1 MLLRTTLKTPVGAL
15 SLISRE
21 HILIAAGFTSQ
32 DELLSS
38 ISNQDRQ
45 LESKKV
51 NQIPIISD
59 LVSDYFDG
67 DLRALDG
74 IKVDQ
79 EGEKFSQSAWRV
91 MRKISPGKTLTYAD
105 LAKRAGSEDA
115 VRAAGSACARN
126 LIALVVPCHRIVKTG
141 GALGNYAY
149 GLKYMSSLLH
159 RRVRGEVH
167 HFVGSGRRRAT
178 NLSPATSVPHSV
190 RRAAALR
197 AVLLTFGA
205 FALRVMHFV
214 CLQ

>member
-32 DELLSS
+32 DKLLAS
-38 ISNQDRQ
+38 ISKQERQ

-91 MRKISPGKTLTYAD
+91 MRKVSPGKTISYAD
-105 LAKRAGSEDA
+105 LAKRAGSDDA

-126 LIALVVPCHRIVKTG
+126 LIELVVPCHRIVKTG

-149 GLKYMSSLLH
+149 GLRYKEWLLKH
-159 RRVRGEVH
+159 EG
-167 HFVGSGRRRAT
+167 
-178 NLSPATSVPHSV
+178 
-190 RRAAALR
+190 AL
-197 AVLLTFGA
+197 
-205 FALRVMHFV
+205 
-214 CLQ
+214 

>member
-32 DELLSS
+32 DKLLAS
-38 ISNQDRQ
+38 ISKQERQ

-51 NQIPIISD
+51 NLIPIISD

-79 EGEKFSQSAWRV
+79 QGEKFSQSAWRV
-91 MRKISPGKTLTYAD
+91 MRKVSPGKTISYAD
-105 LAKRAGSEDA
+105 LAKRAGSDDA

-149 GLKYMSSLLH
+149 GLRYKEWLLKH
-159 RRVRGEVH
+159 EG
-167 HFVGSGRRRAT
+167 
-178 NLSPATSVPHSV
+178 
-190 RRAAALR
+190 AL
-197 AVLLTFGA
+197 
-205 FALRVMHFV
+205 
-214 CLQ
+214 